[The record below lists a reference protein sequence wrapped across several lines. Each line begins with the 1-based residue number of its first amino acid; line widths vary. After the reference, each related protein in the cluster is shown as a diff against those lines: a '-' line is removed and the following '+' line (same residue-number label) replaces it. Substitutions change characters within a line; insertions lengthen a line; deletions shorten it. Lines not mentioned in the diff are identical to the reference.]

1 MSATA
6 DGQARKMAR
15 DLNQNLVAALSR
27 CTRRSTLTVTLG
39 DGTVLNFA
47 TAEIEFGDTLYLGKL
62 APVDALNLE
71 LTTATEGVNLRVSN
85 ITLDLGRNLINTPD
99 VLSGTNAVFGVYF
112 FDPDT
117 GNEFHDPKIAGE
129 IEVGDID
136 GDWINL
142 FFKSKVHA
150 ARYTGVQIAAA
161 FPFQA
166 DPEIAPIPA
175 QFNDIE
181 NVPQSAGGMG
191 NRLSP
196 LFDDF
201 NNGRHYLPDN
211 ALIY

>member
-1 MSATA
+1 M
-6 DGQARKMAR
+6 
-15 DLNQNLVAALSR
+15 AALGR
-27 CTRRSTLTVTLG
+27 CTRRSTLSIVLG
-39 DGTVLNFA
+39 DGTPLHFA

-85 ITLDLGRNLINTPD
+85 ITLDLGRNLMNTPD

-117 GNEFHDPKIAGE
+117 GNEWHDEKIAGE

-150 ARYTGVQIAAA
+150 VQYTGVSIAAA
-161 FPFQA
+161 FPYQA
-166 DPEIAPIPA
+166 DPEIAPVPPVI
-175 QFNDIE
+175 NDIE
-181 NVPQSAGGMG
+181 NVPRAAGGLG
-191 NRLSP
+191 DRLSP

-201 NNGRHYLPDN
+201 QNGRHYLPDR
-211 ALIY
+211 ALVY